1 MFAPPLAQGYTCPE
15 VRIAMKLL
23 TTSLIALFG
32 LFAAVSCS
40 HLMTND
46 RDVEKSRLHLQLA
59 ADRLNERDYNKALEA
74 TQEAIRLDPS
84 SAAAYN
90 HLALIYMET
99 KRFPKSE
106 EAFQGALKIQPEFP
120 EVWNNLGV
128 LYNRQ
133 DRYKDAIPFFEKAA
147 ASDKYL
153 TPENAYTN
161 LGFAHYKLGDMSR
174 AKAYHQ
180 KALDIS
186 PQFCLASKNLG
197 DVYAK
202 EKKYPKAAEYFQ
214 KAATH
219 CPLFQESQYKLGLVL
234 MKMGQKSVAK
244 NQFEKLIERHKNG
257 PFVDRSN
264 EVLKYLQ

>member
-1 MFAPPLAQGYTCPE
+1 
-15 VRIAMKLL
+15 MKP
-23 TTSLIALFG
+23 SLIG
-32 LFAAVSCS
+32 FAAAGALLLLSSCA
-40 HLMTND
+40 HLMTDD
-46 RDVEKSRLHLQLA
+46 REVEKSRLHLQLA

-74 TQEAIRLDPS
+74 TQEAIRLDPK
-84 SAAAYN
+84 SALAYN

-99 KRFPKSE
+99 KRYSRSE
-106 EAFQGALKIQPEFP
+106 EAFKTALKLQAEYP

-133 DRYKDAIPFFEKAA
+133 DRFREAIPFFEKAV
-147 ASDKYL
+147 ASEKYL

-161 LGFAHYKLGDMSR
+161 MGYAQYKLGDLTR

-180 KALDIS
+180 RALDIS
-186 PQFCLASKNLG
+186 PQFCLAAKNLG

-202 EKKYPKAAEYFQ
+202 EKKYPQAAEYFQ

-219 CPLFQESQYKLGLVL
+219 CPLFQESQYKLGLVM
-234 MKMGQKSVAK
+234 MKMGQKKVAK
-244 NQFEKLIERHKNG
+244 GQFEKIIERHKNG
-257 PFVDRSN
+257 TFVERSH

>member
-1 MFAPPLAQGYTCPE
+1 MFQKLSLAVVC
-15 VRIAMKLL
+15 L
-23 TTSLIALFG
+23 SL
-32 LFAAVSCS
+32 VSCAS
-40 HLMTND
+40 LMTND
-46 RDVEKSRLHLQLA
+46 RELEKSRLHLQLA

-74 TQEAIRLDPS
+74 TQEALRLDPS

-106 EAFQGALKIQPEFP
+106 EAFLNALKLQAEYP

-133 DRYKDAIPFFEKAA
+133 EKYKQAIGYFEKAV
-147 ASDKYL
+147 ASEKYL

-161 LGFAHYKLGDMSR
+161 LGYAYYKLNDLSR
-174 AKAYHQ
+174 AKLYHT
-180 KALDIS
+180 KALDIA

-202 EKKYPKAAEYFQ
+202 EKKYPKAAENFQ

-219 CPLFQESQYKLGLVL
+219 CPLFQESHYKLGLVM
-234 MKMGQKSVAK
+234 MKMGQKKTAK
-244 NQFEKLIERHKNG
+244 AHFEKLIERHKNG
-257 PFVDRSN
+257 TFVDRSQD
-264 EVLKYLQ
+264 VLKYLQ